1 MKNQMYSL
9 VRAVENKVLKGTLE
23 EREISQVVEELTD
36 ERYKQKLVDR
46 LNKIIDDNQAQIPK
60 NKQAISDMQHRLL
73 LHSPENEKLIKRDME
88 RLQTFRDLLVLRH
101 KRIELAKTTKK
112 RITINKLTFTN
123 LA

>member
-101 KRIELAKTTKK
+101 KRIELAKTITK

>member
-73 LHSPENEKLIKRDME
+73 LHSPEKEKLIKRDME
-88 RLQTFRDLLVLRH
+88 RLHTFRDLLVLRH
-101 KRIELAKTTKK
+101 KRIELAKTVTK
-112 RITINKLTFTN
+112 RITISKLTFTN